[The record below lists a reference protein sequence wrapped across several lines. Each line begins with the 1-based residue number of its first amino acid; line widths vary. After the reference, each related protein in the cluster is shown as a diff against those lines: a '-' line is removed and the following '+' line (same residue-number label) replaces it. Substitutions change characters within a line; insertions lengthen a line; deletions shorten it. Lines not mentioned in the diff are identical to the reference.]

1 MKKYFGVLFLIMV
14 IIPSVAFA
22 SWWNPLSWKIFK
34 KKEPAPQVQVIN
46 TEKEKTPEE
55 KIAELQKQLDEL
67 KNENKSV
74 EPKKE
79 NNTEKKVEINKTT
92 SAVSIK
98 NTEQTNKLSE
108 QAKAEA
114 ELKAKF
120 AEQDALIN
128 KQRAEEKARLEAI
141 DAQNALGKNYYFDA
155 KIRVNTLIGIEN
167 SYKAWLQDTSNQFRS
182 ASLTLAGYNTG
193 GLYGE
198 ARDLSIKLA
207 NGEISVLSTLM
218 ARANKDISSL
228 EEVKS
233 MLANDSKMFIT
244 EATFNQFPTPNN
256 VEADV
261 ESVKKHT
268 NEILEQVLL
277 SLQYH

>member
-1 MKKYFGVLFLIMV
+1 MKKYFGILFLIMFIV
-14 IIPSVAFA
+14 PSVAFA

-79 NNTEKKVEINKTT
+79 NNIEKKVEINKTT

-108 QAKAEA
+108 QAKAEV